1 MARLNT
7 TITITA
13 GTPINVATALI
24 AQNKGVPV
32 KSGNRIFVQ
41 MDIGGTGYGSVLS
54 GVPVLDTPSS
64 TNAAH
69 LTARLA
75 AATST
80 APGGSYGDVN
90 PQADIDLTKFW
101 IDGSH
106 TGDPVIVSVET
117 RQI

>member
-13 GTPINVATALI
+13 GTPINVAVALS
-24 AQNKGVPV
+24 AQAKVPV
-32 KSGNRIFVQ
+32 KSANRIFVQ
-41 MDIGGTGYGSVLS
+41 LDIGGTGNGSVLS
-54 GVPVLDTPSS
+54 GVPVLDTPSA

-75 AATST
+75 PATST
-80 APGGSYGDVN
+80 APGGSYADVN

-106 TGDPVIVSVET
+106 TGDPVIVSAET
-117 RQI
+117 RQV